1 MYKSASLLRRSCALL
16 VAVAISLAYL
26 CINANASG
34 RPPVK
39 IVKPPVPSQDVLLNN
54 LREEVRRLSVE
65 LEIYKNDRYLVE
77 MQYTKKYYEYL
88 AKKADLNLA
97 QFEWQRTASERLLW
111 LVVVVVFSGVAFS
124 GYQLWRASKTN
135 DLPGDS
141 SIEIAVQKVKITSSV
156 VGVIVLAISIIF
168 FYFFLIEVYR
178 VKVVDLTPSE
188 TRPLLPNSAA
198 PSSEQVPN
206 TAVQGTLRDK
216 AAQRP

>member
-1 MYKSASLLRRSCALL
+1 MLRTFFALIVAVVISLTFSCADAATSDPP
-16 VAVAISLAYL
+16 AV
-26 CINANASG
+26 G
-34 RPPVK
+34 K
-39 IVKPPVPSQDVLLNN
+39 GKPPVPGQDVLLSN
-54 LREEVRRLSVE
+54 LRDEVRRLSVE
-65 LEIYKNDRYLVE
+65 LETYKNDQYLVE

-178 VKVVDLTPSE
+178 VKVIDLTPSE
-188 TRPLLPNSAA
+188 TRPLLPSSGA
-198 PSSEQVPN
+198 PASEQVPN

-216 AAQRP
+216 TAQRP